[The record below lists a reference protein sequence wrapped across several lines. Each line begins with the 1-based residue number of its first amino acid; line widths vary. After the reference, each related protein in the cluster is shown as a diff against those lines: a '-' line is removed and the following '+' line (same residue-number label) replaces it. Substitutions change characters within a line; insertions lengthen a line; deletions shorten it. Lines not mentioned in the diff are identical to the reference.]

1 MTFSLLKDGR
11 IVLKDPEDGS
21 FYFKILGRGNRRR
34 GSRATEVPCNLA
46 AGDNTRERATR
57 LNECL
62 EKKETDV
69 GWVTGKVMEV
79 GIQVVIGQT

>member
-1 MTFSLLKDGR
+1 M
-11 IVLKDPEDGS
+11 VLKDPEDWS
-21 FYFKILGRGNRRR
+21 FYFKILGRGNRRK
-34 GSRATEVPCNLA
+34 GNRATEVPCNLA
-46 AGDNTRERATR
+46 AGDNTRERATH

-79 GIQVVIGQT
+79 GIQVDIGQT